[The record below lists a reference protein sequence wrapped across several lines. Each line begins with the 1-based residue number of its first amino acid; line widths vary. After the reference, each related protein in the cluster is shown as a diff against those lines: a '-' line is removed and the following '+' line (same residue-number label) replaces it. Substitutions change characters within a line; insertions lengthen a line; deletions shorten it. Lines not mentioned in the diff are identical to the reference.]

1 VATGVLASTI
11 LTFSAIVGV
20 GALLRATGLLSAD
33 DSRPLNV
40 VIIYAGLPAFV
51 FNAVHTADLGPS
63 LWRIVLI
70 SWVVFA
76 VVLAL
81 AALARRILR
90 LEPARAGG
98 FLIAASLGNTG
109 YLGYPLTAAFLGAAA
124 VPGAVFSD
132 VFGTIVALVLV
143 GLPIAARLGEHE
155 ERYPHPVR
163 EFLTFP
169 AVIALVVGLAA
180 RPVTLPGMVSN
191 GLELLASMVAPLIM
205 LSVGLSLRPSSIV
218 RSGVPLAVLAAVKL
232 LAAPLLALGVGSLVL
247 AGRPLQV
254 AVLEAGMPSMMLTY
268 VVGER
273 FGLDTEF
280 IASAIFV
287 TTVLSAITVP
297 LMQSVAF

>member
-1 VATGVLASTI
+1 MATGVLASTI